1 MAQND
6 IAKTSALPHA
16 WRPQTLAL
24 DAGLQ
29 IDPTTRA
36 IQPNI
41 SMSVNNLAVP
51 GEGSFSAD
59 GIEDLTALPYLYARW
74 TNPTV
79 RALEE
84 RMAALEGAEDALAT
98 ATGVAALAAI
108 FLTFLK
114 AGDHLIVSDVCYA
127 GANELAR
134 RILPDFGIEVS
145 AVNLSKPE
153 DLRAALRPNTKLVH
167 CESPCNPLLRL
178 TDLRKIAEITHAH
191 GALMSVDSTFATPVA
206 TQPLKF
212 GADLV
217 MHSLTKFI
225 NGHGDA
231 LGGIVAG
238 RKELTEKMRGRA
250 GVYLG
255 ASLSA
260 MNAWLI
266 LRGID
271 TLYPRMRQIH
281 ETAQN
286 IAAFLE
292 AHPAVKRVIY
302 PGLASHPQ
310 ADLARAQMAIAGGVI
325 TFQTADPQA
334 MARQLSERLKV
345 AHYAFSL
352 GHQRSIVVL
361 LDTAEMMASSYQ
373 LEGAQFEDYRNY
385 AGEGVFR
392 LSVGLEDYAD
402 LRADLDQ
409 ALRM

>member
-6 IAKTSALPHA
+6 LAKTSALPHA

-392 LSVGLEDYAD
+392 LSVGLEDCAD
-402 LRADLDQ
+402 LCADLDQ
-409 ALRM
+409 ALGM